1 MSGLM
6 QDDSADQI
14 FEELQDIVQ
23 QAILLDFPNPERKGC
38 SGPEVLRQLANRP
51 RPTRDAAWEHVTH
64 CSPCY
69 REFLDLRGLVK
80 QQREL
85 QRSRALRR
93 RALVSVVAILVTGAL
108 IAGYEVIHNA
118 TGGIDLSEGR
128 RTSRLEAG
136 KQSAPPGFSTPE
148 RFPVFS
154 VLLSPGQL
162 RGQQDKQEIKD
173 VVIPPKAAFV
183 VLILAIEQTLY
194 SSYDLVLESADGS
207 DVLALSGIHA
217 RTIKDD
223 GQAVAVACP
232 SELLAAGDYVVRVFG
247 VRAGQK
253 SFSDAYSFRV
263 RR

>member
-1 MSGLM
+1 MK
-6 QDDSADQI
+6 DDSAGQI

-23 QAILLDFPNPERKGC
+23 QAILREFPNPERQDCPG
-38 SGPEVLRQLANRP
+38 SEVLRELANRP

-69 REFLDLRGLVK
+69 REFLDLRARVK

-85 QRSRALRR
+85 QRR
-93 RALVSVVAILVTGAL
+93 RALQRRAVVSAVAILVAGAL

-118 TGGIDLSEGR
+118 TGRIRVSQGPRASGPK
-128 RTSRLEAG
+128 AG
-136 KQSAPPGFSTPE
+136 KQSAPSVLSTSE

-162 RGQQDKQEIKD
+162 RGQEDKQEIKD
-173 VVIPPKAAFV
+173 VVLPPQAAFV
-183 VLILAIEQTLY
+183 VLILAIDQTLY
-194 SSYDLVLESADGS
+194 ASYDLVLESADGRAL
-207 DVLALSGIHA
+207 LALSGIHA
-217 RTIKDD
+217 RAIKDN

-232 SELLAAGDYVVRVFG
+232 SDLLAAGDYVVRVFG
-247 VRAGQK
+247 VRNGQK